1 MHPYLPFTIV
11 PAAVVIAWFIAPHL
25 SASDPG
31 RYQVPRVQQVEDP
44 SALMQTRVRSDKKPD
59 IRVQAFL
66 PHTRPKPPAAEPLL
80 ILQSVVVGKHVSLA
94 TISGRNLQKGDRING
109 YVVRRITANG
119 VDLARGK
126 RVRHLP
132 MRALHEL
139 PPPGQPADGS
149 S

>member
-1 MHPYLPFTIV
+1 MHPYLPFTVV

-25 SASDPG
+25 SESDPG
-31 RYQVPRVQQVEDP
+31 RYQVPRVQQIVDP
-44 SALMQTRVRSDKKPD
+44 SALMETRVRSDKKPD

-66 PHTRPKPPAAEPLL
+66 PQKLPKPPVPEPLL
-80 ILQSVVVGKHVSLA
+80 ILQSVVVGDHISLA
-94 TISGRNLQKGDRING
+94 TISGRSLQQGDRING

-119 VDLARGK
+119 VDLARGN

-139 PPPGQPADGS
+139 PPPAQPADS
-149 S
+149 SS